1 LQLELTAVTSNR
13 AMEVL
18 LDGVMPPGPGESTSI
33 AKTVLS
39 L

>member
-1 LQLELTAVTSNR
+1 MTSNR
-13 AMEVL
+13 GMEVL
-18 LDGVMPPGPGESTSI
+18 LDGMLPPGPGESTSI